1 LEAHLAKK
9 ALTEANAAFMCGF
22 KTSESNIEDLKHPS
36 YERFFTVMKDQAQSE
51 EYRSLQLKKMTILYC
66 LCQLKSG
73 SGSEKKTTT
82 FTEYVAEFL
91 KKDVAS

>member
-9 ALTEANAAFMCGF
+9 ALTEANASFMCGF

-51 EYRSLQLKKMTILYC
+51 EYRSL
-66 LCQLKSG
+66 
-73 SGSEKKTTT
+73 
-82 FTEYVAEFL
+82 
-91 KKDVAS
+91 